1 MTRYRVSIDGACS
14 GKRAVCAAVVESNG
28 KLVAEGSRHLPQ
40 VTGYALAA
48 EIAGVAL
55 AGELLGPEG
64 GAHDVTI
71 ETDNPDVPRV
81 VEGRF
86 RPKQYSRIPPALLA
100 AAREVCRNHR
110 VTFKLLPRNS
120 TPGLQRADRL
130 ARKHLWRNSR

>member
-64 GAHDVTI
+64 GAHDVT
-71 ETDNPDVPRV
+71 
-81 VEGRF
+81 
-86 RPKQYSRIPPALLA
+86 
-100 AAREVCRNHR
+100 
-110 VTFKLLPRNS
+110 
-120 TPGLQRADRL
+120 
-130 ARKHLWRNSR
+130 